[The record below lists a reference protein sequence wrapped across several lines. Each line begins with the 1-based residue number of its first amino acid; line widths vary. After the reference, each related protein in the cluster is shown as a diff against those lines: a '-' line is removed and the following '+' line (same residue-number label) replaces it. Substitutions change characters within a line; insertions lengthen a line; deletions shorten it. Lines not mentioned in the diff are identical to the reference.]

1 MEGVGYPA
9 GVAIADAC
17 AGGCVLGS
25 ERRLKRPEEHMPP
38 RLGRKLPSIKISAEG
53 RDQSS
58 ESYVLYS
65 TARVICTAVAAV
77 MGYACTVNVTYDM
90 SYVQYLQQQLRER
103 RIRMHVVYS
112 RTCDTYSSSSI

>member
-77 MGYACTVNVTYDM
+77 KKLRVYCERLYIRFVIRTVPGIWYTAAV
-90 SYVQYLQQQLRER
+90 SYTHLTLPT
-103 RIRMHVVYS
+103 IYS
-112 RTCDTYSSSSI
+112 V

>member
-38 RLGRKLPSIKISAEG
+38 RLRRKLPSIKISAEG

-90 SYVQYLQQQLRER
+90 SYVQY
-103 RIRMHVVYS
+103 
-112 RTCDTYSSSSI
+112 SSSSESAVYVRM